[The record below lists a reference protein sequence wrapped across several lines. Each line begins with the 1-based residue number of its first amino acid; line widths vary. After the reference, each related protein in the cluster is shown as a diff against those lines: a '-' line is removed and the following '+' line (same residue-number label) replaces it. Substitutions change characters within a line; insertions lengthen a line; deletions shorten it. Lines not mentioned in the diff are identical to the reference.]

1 VRAASAAEPWQA
13 LRTHYPRAH
22 GLTHREHGTVGG
34 DPLEDSAELERVRF
48 VTKKAVRW
56 SATICGRA

>member
-48 VTKKAVRW
+48 VTKKAVR
-56 SATICGRA
+56 